1 MENIVKFLKIVK
13 KDIWSLTDYKTRSC
27 RKEYF
32 YWYLVAVLAS
42 FIIAIIVG
50 FIMEFLSVLGEIILS
65 LFLIFVFIVSLPLG
79 IRRLHDIG
87 KSAWFILIGLIPIVG
102 QITLL
107 IFFCKNSSKESNKW
121 GEPPKFH
128 GVSKDDLMYA
138 KPIEME

>member
-13 KDIWSLTDYKTRSC
+13 KDICSFTDYTTRSS

-50 FIMEFLSVLGEIILS
+50 FIMEFISILGEIILS
-65 LFLIFVFIVSLPLG
+65 LFLIFVFVVSLPLG

-87 KSAWFILIGLIPIVG
+87 KSTWYILIGLIPIVG
-102 QITLL
+102 QIILL
-107 IFFCKNSSKESNKW
+107 VFFCKDSRKEINKW
-121 GEPPKFH
+121 GESP
-128 GVSKDDLMYA
+128 KDDRISNDDLVDV